1 MHEETLVETVRL
13 GSRCQMVIPARIRKS
28 LGLKEGDAVLIT
40 MVGRTAV
47 IVPRP
52 ASYSERLMGL
62 HGELWRGVRP
72 EDYVQQERQT
82 WQP

>member
-1 MHEETLVETVRL
+1 MREEPRVDTVRL
-13 GSRCQMVIPARIRKS
+13 GTKCQMVIPARIRKG

-52 ASYSERLMGL
+52 ASYSEHLLGL
-62 HGELWRGVRP
+62 HRQIWRDVQP
-72 EDYVQQERQT
+72 EDHVRQERQT
-82 WQP
+82 W